1 MLVSIGQQKTQKT
14 SSRLGR
20 LQFLL
25 YYYCRFVRDL
35 LFQYIYIYIYIYF
48 FYFLFVLKKTSA
60 ALAALVT
67 IHFRSNTI
75 NTLNIGV
82 LKR

>member
-35 LFQYIYIYIYIYF
+35 LFQNIYIYIYLF
-48 FYFLFVLKKTSA
+48 FLFFIRLKKNFSC
-60 ALAALVT
+60 
-67 IHFRSNTI
+67 IGRISY
-75 NTLNIGV
+75 NTLSF
-82 LKR
+82 